1 MIEVGENVNA
11 KGPNCPLCAGQ
22 LEVRGDGFWCEHQ
35 KRQFSTAQI
44 RKNEEWAKLQRGERI
59 QHHKAL
65 GRDRLSE
72 EYCLSEAQI
81 REVETWVN
89 EDATA
94 VEIKRA
100 DVSPEKEALLSL
112 ARGLNDGASLCELVD
127 NALDAG
133 TRREGAIE
141 VEIKFDPGLRTL
153 SVSDNAGGMSAE
165 ELQSCLTLGAINTTN
180 KKKRIGRYGIGAKEA
195 IYHFGREVT
204 IKSRLPQEAK
214 SIRTIVQEDW
224 LKEREWKIKIESF
237 EGLKPGTTVVEIGR
251 LVEDSIDDDLVRGQL
266 WETYER
272 RLKKGDLSI
281 EFNGALLNERFAK
294 GSGFNV
300 LYPEALFPRTYTMK
314 AGTVLVEVRVM
325 LISVSDQKAGIA
337 FYVHGRKFAHVGWDD
352 PQSRLVFD
360 KVPKQNQI
368 KHVRVEIDFDG
379 PIDDVPIS
387 ANKDEVH
394 MNGVLAI
401 VGKIASKVVDPY
413 FKAIPILA
421 QKGAD
426 KIKQAIELPP
436 GFVEKTIDLG
446 RVFETTKIPD
456 DKKAD
461 IQALKDW
468 VDPPVKSPLTDQTQP
483 TPPPPPTQ
491 PTHPP
496 PEPKSTAFVKHK
508 DGSLPKTP
516 GSPKQLSLLL
526 LISEERTDAGELREW
541 LDRGVELG
549 VLQQEQ
555 ALDIV
560 RGL

>member
-1 MIEVGENVNA
+1 M
-11 KGPNCPLCAGQ
+11 
-22 LEVRGDGFWCEHQ
+22 
-35 KRQFSTAQI
+35 
-44 RKNEEWAKLQRGERI
+44 
-59 QHHKAL
+59 
-65 GRDRLSE
+65 
-72 EYCLSEAQI
+72 
-81 REVETWVN
+81 
-89 EDATA
+89 
-94 VEIKRA
+94 
-100 DVSPEKEALLSL
+100 
-112 ARGLNDGASLCELVD
+112 
-127 NALDAG
+127 
-133 TRREGAIE
+133 
-141 VEIKFDPGLRTL
+141 EIKFDPELRTL

-204 IKSRLPQEAK
+204 IKSRLPQAAK

-237 EGLKPGTTVVEIGR
+237 EGLNPGATSVEIGR
-251 LVEDSIDDDLVRGQL
+251 LVADAIDDDLVRGQL

-272 RLKKGDLSI
+272 RLKRGDLSI
-281 EFNGALLNERFAK
+281 EFNGALLNEQSAK
-294 GSGFNV
+294 GAFSV

-314 AGTVLVEVRVM
+314 AGTVQVELRVM

-337 FYVHGRKFAHVGWDD
+337 FYVHGRKFAHIGWDD
-352 PQSRLVFD
+352 PQSRLLFD
-360 KVPKQNQI
+360 RVPRQNQI

-413 FKAIPILA
+413 FKAIPVLA

-426 KIKQAIELPP
+426 KIKQAIEPPP
-436 GFVEKTIDLG
+436 GFLEKPIDLG
-446 RVFETTKIPD
+446 RVFEATKIPED
-456 DKKAD
+456 RKGD

-468 VDPPVKSPLTDQTQP
+468 VEPTVKAPASDQTQP
-483 TPPPPPTQ
+483 TQPTQ
-491 PTHPP
+491 PL
-496 PEPKSTAFVKHK
+496 PEPKSTAFAEHNE
-508 DGSLPKTP
+508 
-516 GSPKQLSLLL
+516 GSPPNAHGDRKQLSLLL
-526 LISEERTDAGELREW
+526 LISEDGTDARELREW

-549 VLQQEQ
+549 ILEQEQ
-555 ALDIV
+555 ALKIV